1 MALPA
6 LVRDY
11 IDARLDLALGVSLKE
26 YVDTRLDDVERAR
39 SLAHEALESRL
50 VGMNEFRAALTD
62 QARTFINRDEHDML
76 CERLADLERHR
87 ARLEG
92 RSSVTTLVAVAS
104 LLVSLLALLEKFV
117 GR

>member
-1 MALPA
+1 MTLPV

-11 IDARLDLALGVSLKE
+11 IDARLESALGVSLKE

-39 SLAHEALESRL
+39 NIAHSALELRL
-50 VGMNEFRAALTD
+50 EGMNQFRAALTD
-62 QARTFINRDEHDML
+62 QAKTFINRDEHDTL
-76 CERLADLERHR
+76 CERIAELERHR

-92 RSSVTTLVAVAS
+92 RSSVTVLVAVAS
-104 LLVSLLALLEKFV
+104 LIVSVLALLEKFM